1 MTPLDVLSTIR
12 QAGGRV
18 VVLDGDLQVIAPPGT
33 VSAEMAAVLRE
44 FKAAL
49 IGILPDAE
57 REAVRWVEDLAP
69 EAAEAVVETARREM
83 EEIVRSTQEPEP
95 VVVTIPEPVVEPD
108 LDQQAEPVEFT
119 TPEGLTIRFADPEDE
134 EEIVVPPPPCQ
145 QCGGFM
151 FWWDFAGR
159 HHCMVCERTPQVVG
173 NKQTGK
179 MVTIDSARVRKQ
191 AARLRRQVGA
201 VFVPT

>member
-33 VSAEMAAVLRE
+33 VSVEAAAVLRE
-44 FKAAL
+44 HKAAL

-69 EAAEAVVETARREM
+69 AAAEAVVEATSREW
-83 EEIVRSTQEPEP
+83 EEIVGSTQE
-95 VVVTIPEPVVEPD
+95 PEPVVEPD

-134 EEIVVPPPPCQ
+134 EEVSSSLRHHASNAAGLWHGGTFSVVPIAAVRA
-145 QCGGFM
+145 GG
-151 FWWDFAGR
+151 AL
-159 HHCMVCERTPQVVG
+159 T
-173 NKQTGK
+173 
-179 MVTIDSARVRKQ
+179 RVREQ
-191 AARLRRQVGA
+191 ADGSGDGESETATEFDMPFTCWTVSKRQAG
-201 VFVPT
+201 